1 MIKLAQL
8 CWANFG
14 AHVLEGIGTID
25 DGRHDFIG
33 MADCWIGDRLVLQ
46 LHSVGKTLAAG
57 FLDIAPVRTVMLR

>member
-14 AHVLEGIGTID
+14 AHVLEGIGTIY
-25 DGRHDFIG
+25 DGRHAFIG

-46 LHSVGKTLAAG
+46 LHSVGKTLAACI
-57 FLDIAPVRTVMLR
+57 LDITPASAVMLR